1 VCEGRKNKVWPVHRD
16 GSFGIPGPADQQRR
30 DSDISEME
38 IGLNF
43 MSAFSHA
50 LPDAEMSFLG
60 L

>member
-16 GSFGIPGPADQQRR
+16 GSFVIPADQQRR